1 MADAGLFHD
10 RRVELIEG
18 EVVDMPPQ
26 KNAHYTAILLAQRA
40 LERAFG
46 PNHVVRVQGPLDLG
60 ERSQPEPDLA
70 VVPGSPRDYRD
81 HPKTALLVVEVSDTT
96 LAFDRE
102 RKAKLFAKAG
112 IREYWIINLVDRVVE
127 VYRTPSS
134 ELGGP
139 RYEDVQ
145 AIPPGSTVT
154 ALAAPAAPI
163 HVTDLLP

>member
-1 MADAGLFHD
+1 MTQLSEPQIHRWTRQEYYRMADAGLFHD

-26 KNAHYTAILLAQRA
+26 KNAHYTAILLVQRA
-40 LERAFG
+40 LEKAFG
-46 PNHVVRVQGPLDLG
+46 TNHTVRVQGPLDLG

-70 VVPGSPRDYRD
+70 VVPGSPRDYQD

-112 IREYWIINLVDRVVE
+112 IPEFWIINLVDRVVE
-127 VYRTPSS
+127 VYRTPSL
-134 ELGGP
+134 ELGGS
-139 RYEDVQ
+139 RYKEVKT
-145 AIPPGSTVT
+145 IP
-154 ALAAPAAPI
+154 
-163 HVTDLLP
+163 